1 MSVFPQSKIDYSYM
15 EQRKPQ
21 ILVVDDTKPNIEV
34 LEGVLAQEN
43 YSVHVALS
51 GKGALELAQRR
62 SFDLILLDV
71 MMPEMDGYETFLKFK
86 EIPGCENTPVIFLT
100 AQAENDS
107 EMKGLSLGADDYIAK
122 PFNAKLLKLRIRNQL
137 ERKFTRDHLSEL
149 VEERTSELFQK
160 TKDLQKTLQVM
171 LTSLGALA
179 EFRDNETGA
188 HLRRTQ
194 IVVRKLA
201 QAMGR
206 SEKYRNVFPDDETIE
221 EYAIAA
227 PLHDIGKVGIPDDIL
242 RKPGRLTFEER
253 EKMKTHTEL
262 GYQVLL
268 SAMHELRDNPMVV
281 IAANIAKS
289 HHEKWDGSG
298 YPEGLSGEKIPLE
311 ARLMAVADVYDAL
324 ISKRVYKAAI
334 PHGEAVSIIHNAA
347 GRHFDPDVIKAFDS
361 FANELPEIYKGFA
374 D

>member
-1 MSVFPQSKIDYSYM
+1 M

-34 LEGVLAQEN
+34 LEGALAQEN
-43 YSVHVALS
+43 YSVHVALN
-51 GKGALELAQRR
+51 GKLALELARR
-62 SFDLILLDV
+62 RPFDLLLLDV
-71 MMPEMDGYETFLKFK
+71 MMPEMDGYETFQKFK
-86 EIPGCENTPVIFLT
+86 EIPGCESTPVIFLT

-107 EMKGLSLGADDYIAK
+107 EMKGLSLGADDYVTK
-122 PFNAKLLKLRIRNQL
+122 PFNTKLLKLRIRNQL

-149 VEERTSELFQK
+149 VEERTSELSQK

-188 HLRRTQ
+188 HLKRTQ

-201 QAMGR
+201 QAMR
-206 SEKYRNVFPDDETIE
+206 QEEKYRDVFPDDDTIE

-242 RKPGRLTFEER
+242 RKPGSLTDEER
-253 EKMKTHTEL
+253 EKMKMHTTL

-268 SAMHELRDNPMVV
+268 SATHELNDNPMVV

-298 YPEGLSGEKIPLE
+298 YPEGLSGEAIPLE

-324 ISKRVYKAAI
+324 ISKRVYKEAM
-334 PHGEAVSIIHNAA
+334 PHAEAVAIIHRDA
-347 GRHFDPDVIKAFDS
+347 GSHFDPDVVKAFDR
-361 FANELPEIYKGFA
+361 FADDLPEIYKGFR

>member
-1 MSVFPQSKIDYSYM
+1 MD
-15 EQRKPQ
+15 QRKPQ
-21 ILVVDDTKPNIEV
+21 ILVVDDTKSNIEV
-34 LEGVLAQEN
+34 LEGSLAQEN

-51 GKGALELAQRR
+51 GKRALELTHRR
-62 SFDLILLDV
+62 QFDLILLDV
-71 MMPEMDGYETFLKFK
+71 MMPEMDGYETFQKLK

-137 ERKFTRDHLSEL
+137 ERKFTRDRLTEL
-149 VEERTSELFQK
+149 VDERTSELSQK

-188 HLRRTQ
+188 HLKRTQ
-194 IVVRKLA
+194 IIVRKLA
-201 QAMGR
+201 QAM
-206 SEKYRNVFPDDETIE
+206 SKDEKYKNIFHDDETIE

-242 RKPGRLTFEER
+242 RKPGLLNSDER
-253 EKMKTHTEL
+253 EKMKKHTEL
-262 GYQVLL
+262 GYKVLL
-268 SAMHELRDNPMVV
+268 SATRELGNNPMVV
-281 IAANIAKS
+281 IAANIARS

-298 YPEGLSGEKIPLE
+298 YPDGLSGKAIPLE

-324 ISKRVYKAAI
+324 ISKRVYKPAI
-334 PHGEAVSIIHNAA
+334 PHAEAISIIHNAT
-347 GRHFDPDVIKAFDS
+347 GLHFDPDVIKAFDTFS
-361 FANELPEIYKGFA
+361 DELPEIYKGLV

>member
-1 MSVFPQSKIDYSYM
+1 M
-15 EQRKPQ
+15 EQRMPQ

-51 GKGALELAQRR
+51 GKRALELAKRS
-62 SFDLILLDV
+62 SFDLVLLDV
-71 MMPEMDGYETFLKFK
+71 MMPEMDGYETFRKFR
-86 EIPGCENTPVIFLT
+86 EIPGCENVPVIFLT

-122 PFNAKLLKLRIRNQL
+122 PFNARLLKLRIRNQL
-137 ERKFTRDHLSEL
+137 ERKFTRDRLSEL
-149 VEERTSELFQK
+149 VDERTSELSQK
-160 TKDLQKTLQVM
+160 TRDLQKTLQVM

-201 QAMGR
+201 QAMSR
-206 SEKYRNVFPDDETIE
+206 NEKYGSVFPDEETIE

-242 RKPGRLTFEER
+242 RKPGLLTFAER

-268 SAMHELRDNPMVV
+268 SATHELNDNPMVV

-298 YPEGLSGEKIPLE
+298 YPEGLSGTDIPLE

-334 PHGEAVSIIHNAA
+334 PHDEAVEIIHEAA
-347 GRHFDPDVIKAFDS
+347 GKHFDPDVVEAFDT
-361 FANELPEIYKGFA
+361 FVGELPDIYRGFA

>member
-1 MSVFPQSKIDYSYM
+1 
-15 EQRKPQ
+15 
-21 ILVVDDTKPNIEV
+21 
-34 LEGVLAQEN
+34 
-43 YSVHVALS
+43 
-51 GKGALELAQRR
+51 
-62 SFDLILLDV
+62 
-71 MMPEMDGYETFLKFK
+71 
-86 EIPGCENTPVIFLT
+86 
-100 AQAENDS
+100 
-107 EMKGLSLGADDYIAK
+107 MKGLSLGADDYIAK

-137 ERKFTRDHLSEL
+137 DRKFTRDHLSEL
-149 VEERTSELFQK
+149 VEERTSELSQK

>member
-1 MSVFPQSKIDYSYM
+1 MD
-15 EQRKPQ
+15 QRKPQ
-21 ILVVDDTKPNIEV
+21 ILVVDDTKSNIEV
-34 LEGVLAQEN
+34 LEGSLAQEN

-51 GKGALELAQRR
+51 GKRALELAHRR
-62 SFDLILLDV
+62 QFDLILLDV
-71 MMPEMDGYETFLKFK
+71 MMPEMDGYETFQKLK

-137 ERKFTRDHLSEL
+137 ERKFTRDRLTEL
-149 VEERTSELFQK
+149 VDERTSELSQK

-188 HLRRTQ
+188 HLKRTQ
-194 IVVRKLA
+194 IIVRKLA
-201 QAMGR
+201 QAM
-206 SEKYRNVFPDDETIE
+206 SKDEKYKNIFHDDETIE

-242 RKPGRLTFEER
+242 RKPGLLNSEER
-253 EKMKTHTEL
+253 EKMKKHTEL
-262 GYQVLL
+262 GYKVLL
-268 SAMHELRDNPMVV
+268 SATRELGNNPMVV
-281 IAANIAKS
+281 IAANIARS

-298 YPEGLSGEKIPLE
+298 YPDGLSGKAIPLE

-324 ISKRVYKAAI
+324 ISKRVYKPAI
-334 PHGEAVSIIHNAA
+334 PHTEAISIIHNAT
-347 GRHFDPDVIKAFDS
+347 GLHFDPDVIKAFDTFS
-361 FANELPEIYKGFA
+361 DELPEIYKGLV

>member
-1 MSVFPQSKIDYSYM
+1 M

-34 LEGVLAQEN
+34 LEGALAQEN

-51 GKGALELAQRR
+51 GKRALELAKRS
-62 SFDLILLDV
+62 SFDLVLLDV
-71 MMPEMDGYETFLKFK
+71 MMPEMDGYETFRKFR
-86 EIPGCENTPVIFLT
+86 EIPGCENVPVIFLT

-122 PFNAKLLKLRIRNQL
+122 PFNARLLKLRIRNQL
-137 ERKFTRDHLSEL
+137 ERKFTRDRLSEL
-149 VEERTSELFQK
+149 VDERTSELSQK
-160 TKDLQKTLQVM
+160 TRDLQKTLQVM

-201 QAMGR
+201 QAMSR
-206 SEKYRNVFPDDETIE
+206 NEKYRSVFPDEETIE

-242 RKPGRLTFEER
+242 RKPGLLTFAER

-268 SAMHELRDNPMVV
+268 SATHELNDNPMVV

-298 YPEGLSGEKIPLE
+298 YPEGLSGTDIPVG

-334 PHGEAVSIIHNAA
+334 PHDEAVEIIHEAA
-347 GRHFDPDVIKAFDS
+347 GKHFDPDVVEAFDT
-361 FANELPEIYKGFA
+361 FVGELPDIYRGFA